1 MMSSMHSKALTLA
14 LLLGSAAA
22 VGAVVAP
29 RAQYQYPVQTAP
41 VRAAPAPMQ
50 QYQPQQSYQP
60 AYQPS
65 YQGVSPRISS
75 AIERWS
81 SLRQSDNLSFSSY
94 ASFLT
99 SYRGWPGEAGL
110 RRSAERAIDPMS
122 TRPGEI
128 TSFFRIF
135 PALTPT
141 GHARHALALQAE
153 GNLPEARAAARRAWT
168 AGYLLPQDESQ
179 LMGLFGSSL
188 TPQDHDARIAA
199 LLDANGADSRAS
211 AQRMIGFASPER
223 RPLLQARLA
232 LQTNAPDADSLYSAL
247 GPAGASDAGLL
258 MDRAEWLRRGSQ
270 SVAARALLARSRSLA
285 NRPQNVEKWYETLLS
300 HARASAADRN
310 WQTAYQ
316 IASQL
321 DDAYAPGVRVIDRS
335 EGERDE
341 YTSLAWLAGTT
352 ALQQLNRPADAATMF
367 LKYARGGRSTQ
378 VLTKGLYWA
387 GRAAVQAGQM
397 SQAMGYFEEAARH
410 PELFYGQLALERLGR
425 SVPAPA
431 ATPAA
436 TDAERSAF
444 RTRDLVEATRLLGL
458 MGRHEDQ
465 SLFVRALSAQVE
477 TPTEKALA
485 MELAG
490 SIGRQDLGVWVA
502 RNARNSGNPFY
513 VRGGYPEA
521 RVPSAQSH
529 LWSLAHGIIRQ
540 ESSFDRAAVSHMGA
554 RGMMQLM
561 LPTAREEAGKMGVS
575 YEPSRLI
582 GDPEYNIMLGS
593 HYFER
598 LLNQWNGN
606 TALAVASYNAGAGNV
621 RKWVNANG
629 DPRMPGVDIVRWI
642 EEIPFSETKGYV
654 QRVLE
659 NAVVY
664 DALNPGRARA
674 PERTRLSYYLGKSG
688 RPG

>member
-1 MMSSMHSKALTLA
+1 
-14 LLLGSAAA
+14 
-22 VGAVVAP
+22 
-29 RAQYQYPVQTAP
+29 
-41 VRAAPAPMQ
+41 MQ

-60 AYQPS
+60 PYQPAYQS
-65 YQGVSPRISS
+65 ASPRISS

-81 SLRQSDNLSFSSY
+81 SLRQSDNFSFSSY

-99 SYRGWPGEAGL
+99 SYRGWPGEAGM
-110 RRSAERAIDPMS
+110 RRSAERAIDLS
-122 TRPGEI
+122 SSRPGEV

-135 PALTPT
+135 PPLTPT

-153 GNLPEARAAARRAWT
+153 GNVSEARAAARRAWT

-179 LMGLFGSSL
+179 LMSVFGSSL
-188 TPQDHDARIAA
+188 TPQDHDDRIAA
-199 LLDANGADSRAS
+199 LLDSQGTDSRAS
-211 AQRMIGFASPER
+211 AQRLIGFASPSR
-223 RPLLQARLA
+223 RAVFETRIA
-232 LQTNAPDADSLYSAL
+232 LQTNAPDAESRYSAL
-247 GPAGASDAGLL
+247 GSAGAGDAGVI
-258 MDRAEWLRRGSQ
+258 MDRADWLRRGSQ
-270 SVAARALLARSRSLA
+270 SVAARSLLAQPRSLS
-285 NRPQNVEKWYETLLS
+285 NRPQNVEKWYETLLTY
-300 HARASAADRN
+300 ARGAAADRN
-310 WQTAYQ
+310 WSTAYQ
-316 IASQL
+316 IASQV
-321 DDAYAPGVRVIDRS
+321 DDAYAPGVKVIERS
-335 EGERDE
+335 EGERDD
-341 YTSLAWLAGTT
+341 YTSLTWLAGTT
-352 ALQQLNRPADAATMF
+352 ALQQLNRPSDAVTMF

-387 GRAAVQAGQM
+387 GRSALQAGQM
-397 SQAMGYFEEAARH
+397 AQAMSYFEEAARH

-425 SVPAPA
+425 TVPAPA
-431 ATPAA
+431 ATPIP
-436 TDAERSAF
+436 TEAERAAF
-444 RTRDLVEATRLLGL
+444 RTRDLVEATRTLGL
-458 MGRHEDQ
+458 MGRHDDQ

-477 TPTEKALA
+477 TQSEKALA
-485 MELAG
+485 MELAR
-490 SIGRQDLGVWVA
+490 SMGRQDLGVWVA
-502 RNARNSGNPFY
+502 RNSRNSGNPFY
-513 VRGGYPEA
+513 VQGGYPEA
-521 RVPSAQSH
+521 RVPASQSH

-561 LPTAREEAGKMGVS
+561 LPTAREEAGKIGVG
-575 YEPSRLI
+575 YDPSRLTR
-582 GDPEYNIMLGS
+582 DPDYNVMLGS

-598 LLNQWNGN
+598 LLNQWGGN

-664 DALNPGRARA
+664 DALNPSRARA
-674 PERTRLSYYLGKSG
+674 PERTRLSYYLGKNG